1 MKNAFNGVKNLIGEA
16 RLEKLANSK
25 FLVIGIGGVGSWIAE
40 FLARSGCLNITLV
53 DLDEI
58 CVTNINRQIHAD
70 HKSIG
75 KSKIQ
80 VMKERILNI
89 SPDCNVVLIED
100 FLTQS
105 TINDIITEEY
115 DFVFDAIDS
124 VKNKC
129 LIIQKCKK
137 LRLPFIIVGAA
148 GQRIDPT
155 LVKISDLNK
164 TINDRLL
171 FQVKKKLKREY
182 GYSKNSKRSYRAP
195 VVFST
200 EIPLGVTSTEECEF
214 KSGTVSNCESGLGSV
229 GFVTAAFANAA
240 VSFAIKKVL
249 DFEAS

>member
-1 MKNAFNGVKNLIGEA
+1 MSPINFPLGTVKKQSLP
-16 RLEKLANSK
+16 
-25 FLVIGIGGVGSWIAE
+25 
-40 FLARSGCLNITLV
+40 
-53 DLDEI
+53 
-58 CVTNINRQIHAD
+58 
-70 HKSIG
+70 SI
-75 KSKIQ
+75 I
-80 VMKERILNI
+80 
-89 SPDCNVVLIED
+89 
-100 FLTQS
+100 
-105 TINDIITEEY
+105 
-115 DFVFDAIDS
+115 
-124 VKNKC
+124 
-129 LIIQKCKK
+129 
-137 LRLPFIIVGAA
+137 
-148 GQRIDPT
+148 T

-195 VVFST
+195 AVFST